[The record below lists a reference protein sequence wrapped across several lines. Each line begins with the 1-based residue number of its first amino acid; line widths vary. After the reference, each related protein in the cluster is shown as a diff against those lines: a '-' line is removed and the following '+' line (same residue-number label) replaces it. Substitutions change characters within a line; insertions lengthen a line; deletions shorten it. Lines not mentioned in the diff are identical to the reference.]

1 MEICLK
7 NHFLYTNLKSVYVDQ
22 FSASVV
28 SKLWQPTINAMC
40 CEALLK
46 QTGLP
51 CNKIAYNFIG
61 KATELEQV

>member
-1 MEICLK
+1 
-7 NHFLYTNLKSVYVDQ
+7 
-22 FSASVV
+22 
-28 SKLWQPTINAMC
+28 MC

-61 KATELEQV
+61 KATELEQVWERPDTYANDSSSI